1 MKTYIITGAGHFPGI
16 GSSTALKLI
25 KEKNNVVVNSRSFDD
40 QWHEI
45 KEQFPDQIILACGDI
60 ADVDTQQTLVNLA
73 IDRWKDIN
81 GLINNASTGKAEF
94 VNGQITR
101 GCWHDNFQINVVSAY
116 ELSYLCYP
124 YLKKTNGS
132 IVNVSSRAALQ
143 AGVGNNMA
151 YAVSKAALNHLT
163 RNLALIFAPEITVN
177 TICPGMTDSQRLQ
190 KILGDGY
197 KEKGEE
203 YQSRVLLQE
212 FADPDQMADSIV
224 YLLGARQITG
234 QSLSIDGGA
243 SIQPKL

>member
-45 KEQFPDQIILACGDI
+45 KKQFPDQIILACGDI
-60 ADVDTQQTLVNLA
+60 ADVDTQQTLVDLA
-73 IDRWKDIN
+73 IDQWKGID

-94 VNGQITR
+94 LNDQITR
-101 GCWHDNFQINVVSAY
+101 DCWNNNFQINVVSAY

-132 IVNVSSRAALQ
+132 IVNVSSRASLQ
-143 AGVGNNMA
+143 PGVGNNMA

-163 RNLALIFAPEITVN
+163 RQLALIFSPEITVN
-177 TICPGMTDSQRLQ
+177 TICPGWTDSQRLQ

-197 KEKGEE
+197 KEKSEKFR
-203 YQSRVLLQE
+203 SRVLIQE
-212 FADPDQMADSIV
+212 FVDPDQVADSIA
-224 YLLGARQITG
+224 YLLTARQITG
-234 QSLSIDGGA
+234 QLLSIDGGA

>member
-45 KEQFPDQIILACGDI
+45 KKQFPDQIILACGDI
-60 ADVDTQQTLVNLA
+60 ADVDTQQTLVDLA
-73 IDRWKDIN
+73 INQWKGID

-94 VNGQITR
+94 LNDQITR
-101 GCWHDNFQINVVSAY
+101 DCWNDNFQINVVSAY

-124 YLKKTNGS
+124 HLKKTNGS
-132 IVNVSSRAALQ
+132 IVNVSSRAGLQ
-143 AGVGNNMA
+143 PGVGNNMA

-163 RNLALIFAPEITVN
+163 RQLALIFSPEITVN
-177 TICPGMTDSQRLQ
+177 TICPGWTDSQRLQ

-197 KEKGEE
+197 KEKSENFR
-203 YQSRVLLQE
+203 SRVLIQE
-212 FADPDQMADSIV
+212 FVDPDQVADSIA
-224 YLLGARQITG
+224 YLLTARQITG
-234 QSLSIDGGA
+234 QLLSIDGGA